1 MSGRFFWFCVTLIG
15 YVYAGYPAL
24 LTVLARLRPQPLFA
38 PPADLPIVTLL
49 IAAYNEQ
56 NVIAAKL
63 SNSLALDYPRDRLQI
78 LVAADGSDDATPD
91 IVADFADCGV
101 ELSYRPERAGK
112 LAAITRALAL
122 ARGEIIVLSDANNLY
137 DAGALRALVAPF
149 ADPSVGATTGAKV
162 IAKGD
167 GALGDS
173 EGLYWKYESYIK
185 RQETRLSSCTG
196 AVGEIMAVRRG
207 LLDQPLLPEAR
218 LMADDLALAMH
229 VLKQGYRVVYIPN
242 ARSIERVSASAQ
254 DEQER
259 RARIVAQ
266 RFVLMRHSHR
276 MLPLLNPLLVWQ
288 IVSHKY
294 LRLFVPL
301 AMIGAL
307 LANLAAVIRPAA
319 QGGMLRLASPFNWV
333 MLALQAVF
341 YALAWMGGRNEC
353 RGIWGKALYIPAFL
367 VNGNRAALVGLYR
380 FLTGRHTSLWN
391 RVQRRERESS
401 ASEQRRVNPSYRVL
415 SGKENNP

>member
-1 MSGRFFWFCVTLIG
+1 MSGRLFWFCVATVG

-24 LTVLARLRPQPLFA
+24 LTVLARLRPPPSFA
-38 PPADLPIVTLL
+38 PSAELPAVTLL

-56 NVIAAKL
+56 RVIATKL
-63 SNSLALDYPRDRLQI
+63 ENSLALDYPRDKLQI
-78 LVAADGSDDATPD
+78 LVAADGSDDATPT
-91 IVADFADCGV
+91 IVGDFADRGV

-112 LAAITRALAL
+112 LAAIVRALPQ
-122 ARGEIIVLSDANNLY
+122 ARGEIVVLSDANNLY

-149 ADPSVGATTGAKV
+149 VDPHIGAVTGAKV

-185 RQETRLSSCTG
+185 RQETRLGSCTG
-196 AVGEIMAVRRG
+196 AVGEIMAVRRF
-207 LLDQPLLPEAR
+207 LLEQPLPPEAR
-218 LMADDLALAMH
+218 FMADDLAIAMH
-229 VLKQGYRVVYIPN
+229 VLKQGYRVVYAPD

-266 RFVLMRHSHR
+266 RFVMMRHSHI
-276 MLPLLNPLLVWQ
+276 MLPLANPLLVWQ

-294 LRLFVPL
+294 LRPLVPL
-301 AMIGAL
+301 VMIGAL
-307 LANLAAVIRPAA
+307 LANLAAVVRPAS
-319 QGGMLRLASPFNWV
+319 QGGLARLAPPFNWI

-341 YALAWMGGRNEC
+341 YALAWVGGRNER
-353 RGIWGKALYIPAFL
+353 RGMVGKALYIPAFL

-401 ASEQRRVNPSYRVL
+401 MSEQRAA
-415 SGKENNP
+415 